1 MLELFHRFLSLYIQS
16 ANIVKVESRVKFT
29 WTMPRPRRIYGH
41 KVDKYSKNLR
51 AESSLLGLCR
61 GAGVYVDTKWTNIA
75 KARAEAKFYFDYAEA
90 LFGIE
95 IIPNIEY

>member
-29 WTMPRPRRIYGH
+29 WTMPRRRRICE
-41 KVDKYSKNLR
+41 R
-51 AESSLLGLCR
+51 SSS
-61 GAGVYVDTKWTNIA
+61 IA

>member
-41 KVDKYSKNLR
+41 EVDKYSQKS
-51 AESSLLGLCR
+51 ESR
-61 GAGVYVDTKWTNIA
+61 VKFTWTMPRHRRICERSSNIA

-95 IIPNIEY
+95 IVPNIEY